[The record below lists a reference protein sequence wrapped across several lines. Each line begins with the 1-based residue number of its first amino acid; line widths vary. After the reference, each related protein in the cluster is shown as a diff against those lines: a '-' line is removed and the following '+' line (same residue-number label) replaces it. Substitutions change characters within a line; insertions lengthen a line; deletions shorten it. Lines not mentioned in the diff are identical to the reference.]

1 MYVNARLSHNS
12 FSHEILPIT
21 VDGSN
26 KEALVGRIAVLVEEV
41 VGLIS
46 RKVVEDGKMAEI
58 TKEVDEV
65 EVMKEYKVV
74 IRTTQGAFKVD
85 IKERVVAE
93 V

>member
-1 MYVNARLSHNS
+1 M
-12 FSHEILPIT
+12 
-21 VDGSN
+21 
-26 KEALVGRIAVLVEEV
+26 GRIAVLVEEV